1 MNFEDMPELH
11 WAYGYPAVLGVIA
24 VTCGYL
30 YHRFRRAGWI

>member
-1 MNFEDMPELH
+1 MNFETMPELH

-30 YHRFRRAGWI
+30 YHRFRRSGWI